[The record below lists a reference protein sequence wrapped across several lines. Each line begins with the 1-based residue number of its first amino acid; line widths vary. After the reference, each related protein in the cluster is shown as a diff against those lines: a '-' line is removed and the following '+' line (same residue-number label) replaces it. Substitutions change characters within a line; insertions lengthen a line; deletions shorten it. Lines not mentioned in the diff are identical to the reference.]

1 MRTLPSLCSLT
12 TPVLAWRA
20 FVRQDV
26 DAGVKLVQHHPRRCN
41 GALALQLIQNAER
54 RLVTAIPGDM
64 HGVSHLGLQRAR
76 VEQLLQLAKP
86 DGSVPG
92 GGNTAHV
99 LSNWRLRNV
108 STLTPDLNTRLRMCL
123 TQKQPFN
130 SAFRETPAMRQASAA
145 CSRTGSIISFDSEDG
160 QQSPYEAFG
169 PLAMEAKARRSS
181 GASSTSSTSSTSSQ
195 HVQVERSWVAR
206 SPEVTPRAAAAQLAL
221 GAGNE
226 DRLPAAPQSLPEAHY
241 RALMEQID
249 PSFRDHVG
257 NQLRGLE
264 SDLQNMFDNYT
275 CFSGDQDSAAFER
288 FIAKAEAARSP
299 LDPVKDRYPGI
310 QQAMDTVVQHYRDKN
325 QHIIAREHDKCL
337 QVRCRLLTLFSD
349 VCDGPLAQLKD
360 PDQFDANVEKVMNE
374 LVMEHEETLYPEGKL
389 NHVVSA
395 STLTL
400 KAEMDAIRAERR
412 AAIARPALAHEG
424 DGPPSANAAV
434 TAENAHEDGAAG
446 PGAAVARDE
455 DASSTGLRS
464 LSRAQYEA
472 LMAEVGEADHELV
485 HTWLQGYENNL
496 ATKFDNFVCFSGQR
510 DIQALEAFISSEQ
523 SRLSNVPALQDA
535 HYRDSLRHAMNAMAQ
550 RYREENQRIITD
562 EQALCL
568 EVRTRQLAMLTAQLE
583 GPLAQIKE
591 VQTFDESAGR
601 VLAVLERLH
610 GQALDLGGKSNSVE
624 AASARI
630 LRAEGQAMI
639 EARRAEIA
647 ARALTQDSTP
657 SLLEAKQT
665 PAGTVPEHSRART
678 RRTVFHQV
686 WKQLRE
692 LTPARWTAKPA
703 K

>member
-1 MRTLPSLCSLT
+1 MRPLPSLRSLAA
-12 TPVLAWRA
+12 PVLAWRA
-20 FVRQDV
+20 VVRQDV
-26 DAGVKLVQHHPRRCN
+26 DAGVKLVQQHPCRRN
-41 GALALQLIQNAER
+41 KALALRLIDNGEG
-54 RLVTAIPGDM
+54 RLVRGLPDNALDGI
-64 HGVSHLGLQRAR
+64 SRLGLQRAQ
-76 VEQLLQLAKP
+76 VERLLALTKP
-86 DGSVPG
+86 DASQPG
-92 GGNTAHV
+92 AGHTAQP
-99 LSNWRLRNV
+99 LLPRFSSRLRDV
-108 STLTPDLNTRLRMCL
+108 ATFAPGHDARLRVFP
-123 TQKQPFN
+123 TPRQPL
-130 SAFRETPAMRQASAA
+130 SELFREAPTMQQASAA
-145 CSRTGSIISFDSEDG
+145 SSRTVSIFSFDSEGG
-160 QQSPYEAFG
+160 QQPLYEVLG

-181 GASSTSSTSSTSSQ
+181 DASSTSSQ
-195 HVQVERSWVAR
+195 QVQVERSWVVR
-206 SPEVTPRAAAAQLAL
+206 STAATPRAAAAQLAL
-221 GAGNE
+221 GAGNG

-288 FIAKAEAARSP
+288 FIATAEAARSP

-310 QQAMDTVVQHYRDKN
+310 QQAMDTMVQHYRDKN

-337 QVRCRLLTLFSD
+337 QVRCRLLTRFTD

-360 PDQFDANVEKVMNE
+360 PDQFDANADKVMNE

-400 KAEMDAIRAERR
+400 KAEMEAIVAERR
-412 AAIARPALAHEG
+412 AAIASPALAHEG
-424 DGPPSANAAV
+424 DGQPSADAAV

-446 PGAAVARDE
+446 PGAAVAGDE

-464 LSRAQYEA
+464 LSRAQYQA

-510 DIQALEAFISSEQ
+510 DIQALDAFISAEH
-523 SRLSNVPALQDA
+523 SRLSNVPALEGA
-535 HYRDSLRHAMNAMAQ
+535 HYRDSVRHAMNAMAQ

-583 GPLAQIKE
+583 GPLAQIKD

-647 ARALTQDSTP
+647 AHALTQDSTP
-657 SLLEAKQT
+657 SVLEARET
-665 PAGTVPEHSRART
+665 AAGTVSERTQPRT
-678 RRTVFHQV
+678 RRTALHRVWQQV
-686 WKQLRE
+686 RE
-692 LTPARWTAKPA
+692 WTPARRTAKPA